1 MQYSEGQII
10 DNRYVLVRLIG
21 AGSFGEV
28 WVALDKATDIEVALK
43 IYVSM
48 DQQGLADFKKEFQ
61 LSFNLNHTN
70 LLHSNYL
77 GLSLIHI

>member
-43 IYVSM
+43 I
-48 DQQGLADFKKEFQ
+48 
-61 LSFNLNHTN
+61 
-70 LLHSNYL
+70 
-77 GLSLIHI
+77 